1 MNAKKLLSTLLSAAM
16 AVSMLAGCFG
26 GSNDFSREAAK
37 AANKAQDT
45 VVFATD
51 TTLAKSLQDA
61 LAGGLTQLDE
71 IDDAMEA
78 DENLKPLLT
87 SGWDLDIFAAQGEDA
102 EAAAKTIAEQY
113 IVSAVI
119 GKKAEGKIAMVL
131 HDGNG
136 YYYVAVLTYGNGGSG
151 SGGGAG
157 GGSGSG
163 DDDDEEENG
172 RVFLKEIT
180 VTPPST
186 LVYVVGQEFKPED
199 MTIMAFYSDGSSKDV
214 TLDSKWECS
223 LWNAEKVFTT
233 AGDSQVVVT
242 YEGKKAAFSITVV
255 PVTLTGIQVSGNYRT
270 EYYEGEFFDNQNL
283 VVEACYNNGDVKV
296 VTDYKLSCDGFDGED
311 KLKTGK
317 YDVVVEYKG
326 FTAEIPVQV
335 TAIALDDL
343 VVKTDSTF
351 QKTYYVGDEFNA
363 KGMTVTAKY
372 TYGPD
377 KEIDL
382 SDCELNVTGTDGD
395 KKFTEAGTQTITVT
409 YTEDGISKSDTVT
422 VNVKQRSHYITVIWE
437 GDGKVYA
444 PDGSLIEKS
453 GTKILVE
460 EGTPVTFKFN
470 ASDDYDINLKIDGGN
485 LIENQSM
492 YTFVNVTTDRTL
504 HVIFEEKA
512 HSVTI
517 KIANECRGHGT
528 VMYMAEF
535 VVFDDEH
542 TINDVM
548 PDDSITFS
556 VQAKEGY
563 SVDKVL
569 SDQRGELISTSSGST
584 DPKYTLTGVTK
595 NETVTVSFK
604 AAK

>member
-1 MNAKKLLSTLLSAAM
+1 
-16 AVSMLAGCFG
+16 
-26 GSNDFSREAAK
+26 
-37 AANKAQDT
+37 
-45 VVFATD
+45 
-51 TTLAKSLQDA
+51 
-61 LAGGLTQLDE
+61 
-71 IDDAMEA
+71 
-78 DENLKPLLT
+78 
-87 SGWDLDIFAAQGEDA
+87 
-102 EAAAKTIAEQY
+102 
-113 IVSAVI
+113 
-119 GKKAEGKIAMVL
+119 MVL

-136 YYYVAVLTYGNGGSG
+136 YYYVAVLTYGNGG
-151 SGGGAG
+151 
-157 GGSGSG
+157 GSGSG
-163 DDDDEEENG
+163 DDGNRPGDDDDKEENG

-255 PVTLTGIQVSGNYRT
+255 PVTLTGIQVSGNYST

-422 VNVKQRSHYITVIWE
+422 VNVKQRSHYITVTWE

-517 KIANECRGHGT
+517 KIANECRGQGT
-528 VMYMAEF
+528 VMYRAEF
-535 VVFDDEH
+535 AVFGDEY

-556 VQAKEGY
+556 VQADEGY
-563 SVDKVL
+563 SVDKVV
-569 SDQRGELISTSSGST
+569 SDQRGKLLSTSSGPT
-584 DPKYTLTGVTK
+584 DPKYTLTDVTK
-595 NETVTVSFK
+595 NETVTVYFK
-604 AAK
+604 KAK